1 METLTELAKEKNQY
15 RKEKN
20 SKRVNKPEQK
30 NGLKDMDTRNNVFT
44 YKQIKGGRKKIN
56 TITYN

>member
-20 SKRVNKPEQK
+20 RKIVNKPEQK

>member
-20 SKRVNKPEQK
+20 RKRVNKPEQK
-30 NGLKDMDTRNNVFT
+30 KGLKDMDTRNNVFT

>member
-30 NGLKDMDTRNNVFT
+30 KGLKDMDTRNNVFT